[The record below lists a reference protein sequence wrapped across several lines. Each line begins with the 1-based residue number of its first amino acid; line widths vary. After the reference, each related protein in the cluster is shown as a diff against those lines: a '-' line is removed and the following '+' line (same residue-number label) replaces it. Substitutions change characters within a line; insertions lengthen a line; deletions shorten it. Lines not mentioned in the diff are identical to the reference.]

1 MRQNMT
7 VRYRTRKDFASQEH
21 ISKENLIFKL
31 LLLNIVMTVLLLIT
45 SEQTKTVIIIG
56 LIIGITLWLLDSNL
70 EKKLSK
76 AQVRWVATLSESERN
91 EILSSPS
98 VKQVEKDNLIEIYRK
113 LEASNST
120 NSQ

>member
-1 MRQNMT
+1 MT

-21 ISKENLIFKL
+21 ISKESLIFKL

-45 SEQTKTVIIIG
+45 NEHTKTVIIIG
-56 LIIGITLWLLDSNL
+56 LIIGSTLWLLDINL
-70 EKKLSK
+70 EKKLSR

-91 EILSSPS
+91 EILSSTS